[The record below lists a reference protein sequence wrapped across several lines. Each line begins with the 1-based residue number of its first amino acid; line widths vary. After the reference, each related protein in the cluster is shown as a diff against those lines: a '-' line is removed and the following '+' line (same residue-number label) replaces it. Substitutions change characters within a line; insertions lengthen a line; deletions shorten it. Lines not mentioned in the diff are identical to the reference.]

1 MTLTT
6 IKTYNYVIVREEQN
20 YSVNHSRKSCGKAYN
35 NAGRAR

>member
-20 YSVNHSRKSCGKAYN
+20 YSVNHSREVM
-35 NAGRAR
+35 R